1 MIVKMKKVYL
11 VVLDSVRSKAL
22 EKLRELGVIHVQRE
36 FKSSDSVN
44 SLLEMKTLFEKGEAA
59 LSSVKENK
67 KTVSSVSNSA
77 ASNFAKAEKIA
88 LRISAIQEK
97 TRQLEDENEKSLKDI
112 SSFIPWGDF
121 DPSDVKLLSEKGI
134 LFRFYALTKEQFDKI
149 PENVKYFLVNKIKN
163 MNYIAT
169 VQLPGEDAVDFSGI
183 GYDSL
188 NLPLLN
194 VKALEANIAE
204 RSKEIE
210 ALNSELGA
218 FAGEKGVLDEGLKEL
233 ITLLEF
239 ESISAEMET
248 DEQFA
253 WLSGYVPVDKV
264 PLIEKEAANMH
275 WAFLAR
281 DPEGDELPPTY
292 IRNPKWIDI
301 IKPLFNF
308 LDITPGYKEVDV
320 SIYFLMFFSLFVAM
334 IVGDAGY
341 GIIFLI
347 FTTLLGIK
355 KAPKPLVALLAVL
368 SIGTITWGVI
378 TGTWFGSVTIVKDT
392 FLHNLVIPEIASF
405 GKELFGVTSGQYYIQ
420 SLCFY
425 IGMVHLIIGLIIS
438 FLRKMPSAAAWAD
451 VGWALVLFAAYFVA
465 QVFVLGAEGFHPL
478 TVPLAVAGF
487 VMVCLFSE
495 QNGNFF
501 KGVAMG
507 IAWSPMK
514 LLDCVSM
521 FANLVSYI
529 RLFAVG
535 LATVAVASSFNTMAA
550 GLAESMGIIGIIIG
564 AVILFAAHSF
574 NMILA
579 LLSVVVHGVR
589 LNTLEFGG
597 RVGLEWSGH
606 NYVPFKK

>member
-11 VVLDSVRSKAL
+11 VVLDSIREKAL
-22 EKLRELGVIHVQRE
+22 EKLRELGVVHVQRE
-36 FKSSDSVN
+36 FKSNDSVN
-44 SLLEMKTLFEKGEAA
+44 SLLEMKTLFDKGELA
-59 LSSVKENK
+59 LSSIKENK
-67 KTVSSVSNSA
+67 KIVSSVSNSA

-88 LRISAIQEK
+88 LRISVIQEK
-97 TRQLEDENEKSLKDI
+97 IRQLEDENEKSLKDI

-134 LFRFYALTKEQFDKI
+134 SFRFYALTKEQFDKI
-149 PENVKYFLVNKIKN
+149 PETVKYFLINKIKN
-163 MNYIAT
+163 LNYIVAL
-169 VQLPGEDAVDFSGI
+169 QLPGDDAVDFSAM

-188 NLPLLN
+188 NLPLLD
-194 VKALEANIAE
+194 VKALEASIAE
-204 RSKEIE
+204 RKKEIE
-210 ALNSELGA
+210 ALNRELEA
-218 FAGEKGVLDEGLKEL
+218 FAGEKGVLDAGIKEL
-233 ITLLEF
+233 TTLLEF
-239 ESISAEMET
+239 ESVNAEMET
-248 DEQFA
+248 NEQFA
-253 WLSGYVPVDKV
+253 WLSGYIPVDKV
-264 PLIEKEAANMH
+264 SLIKNEAANMH
-275 WAFLAR
+275 WAFLVR
-281 DPEGDELPPTY
+281 DPEGDEQPPTY

-301 IKPLFNF
+301 IKPLFSF

-347 FTTLLGIK
+347 FTTFLGIK

-368 SIGTITWGVI
+368 SIGTITWGVL
-378 TGTWFGSVTIVKDT
+378 TGTWFGSVTIVNDT

-405 GKELFGVTSGQYYIQ
+405 GSANSQYYIQ

-438 FLRKMPSAAAWAD
+438 FLRKMPSLAAWAD
-451 VGWALVLFAAYFVA
+451 VGWGLILFAAYFIARVY
-465 QVFVLGAEGFHPL
+465 VLGADSFHPS
-478 TVPLAVAGF
+478 TIPLAVSGF
-487 VMVCLFSE
+487 ILVCLFSE

-514 LLDCVSM
+514 LLDGVSM

-535 LATVAVASSFNTMAA
+535 LATVAVASSFNAMAA
-550 GLAESMGIIGIIIG
+550 GLAESMGVAGIIIG
-564 AVILFAAHSF
+564 ALILFVAHAF
-574 NMILA
+574 NMVLA
-579 LLSVVVHGVR
+579 LLSIIVHGVR

-606 NYVPFKK
+606 NYEPFKK